1 MHDLP
6 HCPIAPAIAARLRA
20 AREEIAARW
29 LARIAAR
36 VNIAPDRVFPS
47 DALLN
52 HVPLLVDGIAA
63 FVEAPA
69 AELDAE
75 APVTAKARELGA
87 LRYAQ
92 GFDAYQV
99 LKEHELL
106 GAVLLAFVEES
117 VDGLATP
124 CTPRELVAC
133 LRRVAHAAEL
143 IRQATTVHFLRLA
156 GERVRAR
163 EDQLRRF
170 NRLVSHEL
178 KNRVGAIRG
187 AAALLSEPWLSAAER
202 GRFERMVAENADGLH
217 RVLTNLEALSR
228 IDADARQQRHVLL
241 PQAAAEVTRQ
251 LRDHAAA
258 RGVLVQVAA
267 TCRPSRWTPPRSSCA

>member
-124 CTPRELVAC
+124 CAPRELVAC

-143 IRQATTVHFLRLA
+143 IRRRRRCTSSASPA
-156 GERVRAR
+156 SGCGRAR
-163 EDQLRRF
+163 TSCAASTARVARAQEPRRGDP
-170 NRLVSHEL
+170 R
-178 KNRVGAIRG
+178 RRRAAVGA
-187 AAALLSEPWLSAAER
+187 
-202 GRFERMVAENADGLH
+202 VA
-217 RVLTNLEALSR
+217 
-228 IDADARQQRHVLL
+228 QR
-241 PQAAAEVTRQ
+241 PPS
-251 LRDHAAA
+251 
-258 RGVLVQVAA
+258 VAA
-267 TCRPSRWTPPRSSCA
+267 SSAWWRRTPTACTGCSPTSRRCRASTPTPGSSGTCSCRRPRPR